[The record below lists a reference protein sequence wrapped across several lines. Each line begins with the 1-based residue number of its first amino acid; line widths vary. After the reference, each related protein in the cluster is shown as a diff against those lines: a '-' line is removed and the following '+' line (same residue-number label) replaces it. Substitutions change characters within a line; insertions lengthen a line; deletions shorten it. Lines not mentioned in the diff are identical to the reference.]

1 MGKKERRLKVKNQ
14 IEQFWNSLYSRE
26 ISSKKELIREMVR
39 IKLTEDELEKISLCK
54 EEISSDDLYET
65 MKKITEE
72 ELGYFPGDRDYFKEL
87 YDLARAIDLQ
97 EFTIQTYKNDRMGTI
112 IAPMH
117 LTGYMANIL
126 ESNNVNNVL
135 ITDAEKNLIGLE
147 NIIEEFKNIQFTLT
161 SENKL
166 TFLLLKLIFKG
177 FENARVKH
185 QSIYKKLVIEDRF
198 DLVLCLPT
206 FGLKFD
212 PEEVSNK
219 YMTRE
224 SEGIAVENLL
234 EVMDHTGKFFVIV
247 PARFTFSGGG
257 FEGIRN
263 KIMSDYG
270 LESIYTL
277 PEGTFRPYT
286 GIKTYMLGISNES
299 VSEIELGNLK
309 LEDEEFI
316 LQDQKIVTKEEF
328 NKYTDWRVEL
338 FLSENQDELQK
349 FKESEVPK
357 VKLKDVAEIFR
368 GKSVMKKDIQPGK
381 IHVLNISNIEDSH
394 IIFDEMDTIDEE
406 ERKIRR
412 YELLDNDLV
421 VTCRGTINKVA
432 VYKASNKFVIASANI
447 IVIRFK
453 ENVMSDYV
461 KIFMESPVGSTII
474 KSFQRGT
481 TVMNINP
488 KDIGEMEVPIADIEV
503 QKQIVDEYINENKLY
518 IDTIRKAE
526 KRWETHKQEIYSKII

>member
-1 MGKKERRLKVKNQ
+1 MKNQ
-14 IEQFWNSLYSRE
+14 IEQFWNSLYSRG
-26 ISSKKELIREMVR
+26 ISSKKELIREMIR
-39 IKLTEDELEKISLCK
+39 IKLTEDGLNNDFSSK
-54 EEISSDDLYET
+54 EEMSSDELYET
-65 MKKITEE
+65 MKKITEKE
-72 ELGYFPGDRDYFKEL
+72 IGYFPGDRDFFKEL
-87 YDLARAIDLQ
+87 YDLAKAIDLQ
-97 EFTIQTYKNDRMGTI
+97 SFTIQTYKSDRMGTI

-117 LTGYMANIL
+117 LTSYMANIL
-126 ESNNVNNVL
+126 KSNNVNNVL

-166 TFLLLKLIFKG
+166 TFILLKLIFKG
-177 FENARVKH
+177 FENARVNH

-198 DLVLCLPT
+198 DLILCLPT

-234 EVMDHTGKFFVIV
+234 EVIDYRGKLFVIV

-257 FEGIRN
+257 FEDIRN

-309 LEDEEFI
+309 LENEAFI
-316 LQDQKIVTKEEF
+316 LQDQKCITKEEF

-338 FLSENQDELQK
+338 FLSENQDEIQK
-349 FKESEVPK
+349 FKESDVPK
-357 VKLKDVAEIFR
+357 IKLKDVAEIFR

-381 IHVLNISNIEDSH
+381 IHVLNISNIEDGH

-406 ERKIRR
+406 ERKIKR

-421 VTCRGTINKVA
+421 VTCRGTINKAA
-432 VYKASNKFVIASANI
+432 VYKASDKLVIASANI

-453 ENVMSDYV
+453 EKVMSDYV

-488 KDIGEMEVPIADIEV
+488 KDIGEMEVPLAKIEV
-503 QKQIVDEYINENKLY
+503 QKQIVDEYLNENKLY

-526 KRWETHKQEIYSKII
+526 KRWETHKQEIFEKILK

>member
-1 MGKKERRLKVKNQ
+1 MKNQ

-26 ISSKKELIREMVR
+26 IRSKKELIREMIR
-39 IKLTEDELEKISLCK
+39 IKLTEDELGN
-54 EEISSDDLYET
+54 ISSSKKDTSSDVLYNT
-65 MKKITEE
+65 MKRITEK
-72 ELGYFPGDRDYFKEL
+72 ELGYFPGDRDFFIEL
-87 YDLARAIDLQ
+87 YDLAKTIDLQ

-112 IAPMH
+112 IAPVH

-126 ESNNVNNVL
+126 DSNSVKNVL
-135 ITDAEKNLIGLE
+135 ITEAEKSLIGLK
-147 NIIEEFKNIQFTLT
+147 NIIEKSQNVQFTLT

-166 TFLLLKLIFKG
+166 MFLLLRLIYKKFK
-177 FENARVKH
+177 NVCVRH
-185 QSIYKKLVIEDRF
+185 QSIYKKLMIEDKF
-198 DLVLCLPT
+198 DLALCLPV

-234 EVMDHTGKFFVIV
+234 EVMDHTGKIFVIV

-263 KIMSDYG
+263 EIMSDYG

-309 LEDEEFI
+309 LKNEAFI
-316 LQDQKIVTKEEF
+316 LQDQKYIRKEEF
-328 NKYTDWRVEL
+328 NQYTDWRVEL
-338 FLSENQDELQK
+338 FLSENQDEIQK

-357 VKLKDVAEIFR
+357 VKLKDLAEIFR

-381 IHVLNISNIEDSH
+381 IQVLNISDIEDGH

-421 VTCRGTINKVA
+421 VTCRGTVNKVA
-432 VYKASNKFVIASANI
+432 VYKANNKFVIASANI

-453 ENVMSDYV
+453 EKVMSDYV

-488 KDIGEMEVPIADIEV
+488 KDIGEMEVPIANIEV
-503 QKQIVDEYINENKLY
+503 QKQIVDEYLYENQLY
-518 IDTIRKAE
+518 IETIRKTE
-526 KRWETHKQEIYSKII
+526 KRWETHKQEIFEKILN

>member
-1 MGKKERRLKVKNQ
+1 MIKKEGRLKVKNQ
-14 IEQFWNSLYSRE
+14 IEQFWNNLYSRE

-39 IKLTEDELEKISLCK
+39 IKLTEDELENVSPSK
-54 EEISSDDLYET
+54 EDISSDDLYET

-87 YDLARAIDLQ
+87 YDLARTVDLQ

-112 IAPMH
+112 ISPKH

-126 ESNNVNNVL
+126 DSNSIKNVL
-135 ITDAEKNLIGLE
+135 ISDAEKSLIGLK
-147 NIIEEFKNIQFTLT
+147 NIIGEFKNIQFTLT

-177 FENARVKH
+177 FENVSVKH
-185 QSIYKKLVIEDRF
+185 QSIYKKIVIEDRF
-198 DLVLCLPT
+198 DLVFSLPT

-212 PEEVSNK
+212 PEEVLSK

-234 EVMDHTGKFFVIV
+234 EVIGHTGKLFVIV

-257 FEGIRN
+257 FEDIRN

-299 VSEIELGNLK
+299 VSEVELGNLK
-309 LEDEEFI
+309 LENEAFK

-381 IHVLNISNIEDSH
+381 IHVLNISNIEDGH

-421 VTCRGTINKVA
+421 VTCRGTINKVT

-453 ENVMSDYV
+453 ENVISDYV

-488 KDIGEMEVPIADIEV
+488 KDIGEMEVPIAHIEV
-503 QKQIVDEYINENKLY
+503 QKQIVDEYLNENKLY
-518 IDTIRKAE
+518 IETVKKAE
-526 KRWETHKQEIYSKII
+526 KRWETHKQEIYNKLI